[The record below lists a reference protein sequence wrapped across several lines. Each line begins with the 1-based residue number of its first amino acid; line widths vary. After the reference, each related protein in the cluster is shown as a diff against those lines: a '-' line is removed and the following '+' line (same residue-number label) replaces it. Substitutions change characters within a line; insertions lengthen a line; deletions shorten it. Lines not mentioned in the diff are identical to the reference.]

1 MKVVFDPS
9 GAVAAWV
16 ADRIPEVD
24 EFGANKAFAVLR
36 DDGAAAAGVV
46 FHDWNPHAGVIE
58 ASAAAD
64 DRRWASRGVLQAL
77 FGYAFEGCGN
87 QMVVCRTVN
96 PVVVK
101 LWRAFGAQ
109 EHVIPRLAG
118 RDRAMTIMTLTDDA
132 WRASKFMEGADGKT

>member
-1 MKVVFDPS
+1 VKVVFDPS
-9 GAVAAWV
+9 GAVAEWV
-16 ADRIPEVD
+16 AARIPEVD
-24 EFGANKAFAVLR
+24 RFGANKAFAVMR
-36 DDGAAAAGVV
+36 SDGEPAAGVV
-46 FHDWNPHAGVIE
+46 FHDWNPLAGVIE

-64 DRRWASRGVLQAL
+64 DPRWATRGVLRTL
-77 FGYAFEGCGN
+77 FGYAYDECAC

-101 LWRAFGAQ
+101 LWRAFGAD

-132 WRASKFMEGADGKT
+132 WNASKFMEGANGKT